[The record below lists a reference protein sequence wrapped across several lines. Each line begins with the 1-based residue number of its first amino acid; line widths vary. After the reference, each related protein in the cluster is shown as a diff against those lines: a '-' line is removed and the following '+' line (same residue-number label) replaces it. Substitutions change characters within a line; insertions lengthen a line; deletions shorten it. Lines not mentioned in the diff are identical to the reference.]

1 MPTTS
6 NRQASIDSRRIALER
21 EVTIRVPRFDTFVTE
36 YSTNISTTGMF
47 IVSEKPHPPGTT
59 FTFEFSVADDWK
71 LIRGKA
77 QVVWTRYR
85 DEDKERPAGMGVRF
99 VELDAQSRRLIR
111 WIVEK
116 HIREGGRPF
125 ELDELRS
132 VIDEALED
140 VIETDETAAAADTV
154 APVASAAVTRSRP
167 KAQRPPE
174 SKTQSTERHVL
185 PLLATAAVIVIG
197 LIFLFWL
204 TEWIP
209 DFDAESSSAA
219 TTAELEEVN
228 TSDADGQ
235 AVESAVRETGDGSD
249 ASSATPAGSDRG
261 SDRTLKLASQATE
274 MPPARAA
281 ANDEAETAPEPASAG
296 SPPLGSAYAGVRQ
309 ALGDWSAA
317 WSAQDVDSYLAM
329 YSRSYRPASSSRAA
343 WEALRR
349 ERLTAPEFVKVSIS
363 RLDMVRVRDDLVEAT
378 FFQNYRSSD
387 FSDSVQKVVELVWED
402 G

>member
-21 EVTIRVPRFDTFVTE
+21 EITIRVPRFDTFVTE

-47 IVSEKPHPPGTT
+47 IVSEKPHAPGTT
-59 FTFEFSVADDWK
+59 FAFEFSVADDWK
-71 LIRGKA
+71 LIRGRA
-77 QVVWTRYR
+77 QVVWARYR

-140 VIETDETAAAADTV
+140 VVDSDEVLSTV
-154 APVASAAVTRSRP
+154 QAVSPMPPP
-167 KAQRPPE
+167 KASPSAPQDRPRAKRPPASE
-174 SKTQSTERHVL
+174 SKSTQRNIL
-185 PLLATAAVIVIG
+185 PLVATAAVIVIG

-209 DFDAESSSAA
+209 DLDSTAGIGQAGAAGDVAEAGEGAEDSPPVIE
-219 TTAELEEVN
+219 TTRYGSGDNSDQVSE
-228 TSDADGQ
+228 SDATPPLSG
-235 AVESAVRETGDGSD
+235 SASEDLG
-249 ASSATPAGSDRG
+249 
-261 SDRTLKLASQATE
+261 
-274 MPPARAA
+274 A
-281 ANDEAETAPEPASAG
+281 ANEIGNVGSA
-296 SPPLGSAYAGVRQ
+296 PLGSAYAGVRQ
-309 ALGDWSAA
+309 VLSDWSSA
-317 WSAQDVDSYLAM
+317 WSDQDIDRYLAA
-329 YSRSYRPASSSRAA
+329 YSRDFQPNGSSRRA

-349 ERLTAPEFVKVSIS
+349 ERLSAPRFIKVSIS
-363 RLDMVRVRDDLVEAT
+363 QFDMVRVQDNLVEAT
-378 FFQNYRSSD
+378 FFQNYRSD
-387 FSDSVQKVVELVWED
+387 RFSDSVQKVFELIWE
-402 G
+402 GGSWKILRETTR